1 MYLFMYV
8 RNSETLLV
16 LHFRMWFTGF
26 LGDTW
31 ESVLPQGHPPPNPP
45 HLSLS
50 LSLYGLH
57 YSCILQL
64 THLLQRGGRTFYNM
78 WRFILSQI
86 YLNAAETLFKHM
98 QDSQQ
103 RFRTWD
109 SNIEIF
115 RDGSRFQSF
124 IDHWTQLYKSVNS
137 AASLYGRTWQ
147 QSSPTLLS
155 GTSLCSNTGQSLSFT
170 EKINVKLRDRL
181 WWKSEIPVFVVSHT
195 NCPEI
200 FTHIILTVAG
210 L

>member
-1 MYLFMYV
+1 MFLLLWRALNLHRRVCAFNRKIQQLKGFMYLFMYV

-45 HLSLS
+45 RLSLS

-115 RDGSRFQSF
+115 RDEADFKALLIIEHSCT
-124 IDHWTQLYKSVNS
+124 HL
-137 AASLYGRTWQ
+137 L
-147 QSSPTLLS
+147 TLLLPYMDVPDS
-155 GTSLCSNTGQSLSFT
+155 RVGLLCCQVRHCAAT
-170 EKINVKLRDRL
+170 RDR
-181 WWKSEIPVFVVSHT
+181 V
-195 NCPEI
+195 
-200 FTHIILTVAG
+200 
-210 L
+210 